1 MRVTSCAGL
10 SMPTTVAQMTRPSV
24 GAEPASP
31 AHVAARLSIAYSHCL
46 SEDSI
51 RIGPVACY
59 PLFCY
64 PSGVLS
70 GQPMDNMITIDE
82 FRALDLRIGTVISA
96 EPHPNA
102 DRLMV
107 LKVDLG
113 SEERQLVAGIRGH
126 YSPEELTGRQLV
138 VVANLKPAK
147 LRGIESQGMIL
158 AASTDDQLVILA
170 PEQRIAPGAKVS

>member
-1 MRVTSCAGL
+1 MI
-10 SMPTTVAQMTRPSV
+10 
-24 GAEPASP
+24 
-31 AHVAARLSIAYSHCL
+31 SI
-46 SEDSI
+46 D
-51 RIGPVACY
+51 
-59 PLFCY
+59 
-64 PSGVLS
+64 
-70 GQPMDNMITIDE
+70 D
-82 FRALDLRIGTVISA
+82 FRALDLRIGTVTSA

-113 SEERQLVAGIRGH
+113 SEERQLVAGVRGH

-158 AASTDDQLVILA
+158 AASSDDQLVILT
-170 PEQRIAPGAKVS
+170 PEQRVTPGAKVS